1 MDWERPLW
9 EEGGSMDEDLAAYIK
24 RTGSVGTVTG
34 ERVGHRIAS
43 ALLSFAMGMY
53 DRAVLR
59 CDQSI
64 EALGEREQTR
74 IVVTA
79 LRIVR
84 EEARSLMATQV
95 SVRSEFTFEG
105 AAGAGSLQDEGKNE
119 PREVAFNEED
129 LPLLALPEP
138 DEALAPPEVV
148 ARDNALLLLYAV
160 AYTASADD
168 AQALEEQ
175 VSPLLVARLDHYRE
189 GR

>member
-1 MDWERPLW
+1 
-9 EEGGSMDEDLAAYIK
+9 MDEDLAAYVG
-24 RTGSVGTVTG
+24 RTVSVGRATG
-34 ERVGHRIAS
+34 ERAGHRIAS

-64 EALGEREQTR
+64 EALGERGQTR

-79 LRIVR
+79 LRILR

-105 AAGAGSLQDEGKNE
+105 AAGAGSLEDEGESE
-119 PREVAFNEED
+119 PGPVAFREED
-129 LPLLALPEP
+129 LPLLALPGP
-138 DEALAPPEVV
+138 DEVSAPPEVV

-168 AQALEEQ
+168 APALEEQ
-175 VSPLLVARLDHYRE
+175 VSPLLAARLDYYRKK
-189 GR
+189 R